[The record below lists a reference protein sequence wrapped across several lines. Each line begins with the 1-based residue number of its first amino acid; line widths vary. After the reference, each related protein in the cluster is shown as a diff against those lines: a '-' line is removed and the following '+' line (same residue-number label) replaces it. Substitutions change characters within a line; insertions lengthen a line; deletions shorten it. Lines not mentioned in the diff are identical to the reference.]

1 MDTEDIAP
9 GQVFT
14 ESIQR
19 TLANCEAV
27 LVVIGPRWREL
38 LLQRGAGGQPDYVL
52 LEVEA
57 ALERKLRVVP
67 VLVGGATAA
76 QLSALPGA
84 LAPLAYYHAAE
95 LRDSSFKEDCAR
107 LADGLGGSRP
117 RRRLWIGAAVAAVA
131 AVAVIAVIAGGVSY
145 RGRDPVVTSLIETAK
160 SQSSRGEHQSAF
172 RTLQKALATE
182 PSDNAILEAQ
192 ADAAMGWLRDF
203 RVVVPEGGKAGEVAG
218 PLLTD
223 LIATLDAA
231 LARTDRQS
239 SRAADIL
246 AHLGWAHWLNQKM
259 AYREFGPAAE
269 RDLRQSLQ
277 LEPGNVFAHAM
288 LGNLLLQRRSSP
300 DEALKHFEAAV
311 RTGRER
317 LFVRRMQLGAMIYDD
332 APAVRQALIRA
343 VNEMRKSGEPLED
356 SYKRRVLTAYSPTVN
371 DRESLRIT
379 VAALP
384 PDDAWA
390 TFLWLSDPRQP
401 GVDPAA
407 QKIQSEFIQAT
418 ILEISGRTDEA
429 LAAFSSLRS
438 ELRQHGYT
446 GRILTHVSEAITS
459 LQR

>member
-9 GQVFT
+9 GQMFT
-14 ESIQR
+14 ESIQS
-19 TLANCEAV
+19 TVANCEAV
-27 LVVIGPRWREL
+27 LVVIGPRWREV
-38 LLQRGAGGQPDYVL
+38 LLQRAAGGQPDYVR
-52 LEVEA
+52 LEIEA

-67 VLVGGATAA
+67 VLVGGATVA
-76 QLSALPGA
+76 QLSGLPGS
-84 LAPLAYYHAAE
+84 LAPLEYYQAAE
-95 LRDSSFKEDCAR
+95 LRDSSYKDDCAR
-107 LADGLGGSRP
+107 LAHSLDRARPSRK
-117 RRRLWIGAAVAAVA
+117 LWIGAAVVALAA
-131 AVAVIAVIAGGVSY
+131 IAVVAGGVNY
-145 RGRDPVVTSLIETAK
+145 RGRDPVIRSLIETAK

-182 PSDNAILEAQ
+182 PADDEILQAQ

-203 RVVVPEGGKAGEVAG
+203 RVVVPEDGKADEVAG

-231 LARTDRQS
+231 LARTDRKTGK
-239 SRAADIL
+239 AADIL

-269 RDLRQSLQ
+269 RDLRQALQ
-277 LEPGNVFAHAM
+277 IEAGNVFAHAM
-288 LGNLLLQRRSSP
+288 LGNFLLQRQRSA

-317 LFVRRMQLGAMIYDD
+317 EFVRRMQLGAMIYHD
-332 APAVRQALIRA
+332 APVVRQALIRA
-343 VNEMRKSGEPLED
+343 VNEMRMSGEALED
-356 SYKRRVLTAYSPTVN
+356 MYKRRVLTAYSPTVN
-371 DRESLRIT
+371 DRESLRTT

-390 TFLWLSDPRQP
+390 TFLWLSDPPQP
-401 GVDPAA
+401 GADPAA
-407 QKIQSEFIQAT
+407 QKIQREFIQAT
-418 ILEISGRTDEA
+418 ILETSGRTHEA
-429 LAAFSSLRS
+429 IEAFSSLRN

-446 GRILTHVSEAITS
+446 GRILAHVSDAMAS